1 MTIDID
7 KILEFFLKLTL
18 GLLAS
23 YVSWFLF

>member
-7 KILEFFLKLTL
+7 KILEFFLELTL